1 MSLPFQ
7 SIDEESE
14 IVPAK
19 KLLGNVAGIF
29 RATGDSFETAACD
42 RLELSL
48 TGIKG
53 DIHAGFS
60 RESGGREPWY
70 ERGTKMRNERQISII
85 SADELAMIA
94 RSMGL
99 SKIEPE
105 WVGANLVIDGIPR
118 LSMIPPRTLLFFR
131 GGVTIKVDGQNA
143 PCRVAGAMVAKRAGM
158 ADEQAGALAFPK
170 AAKRLRGL
178 VGWIE
183 KPGVIEAGED
193 VSVRIPEQWIYQT

>member
-7 SIDEESE
+7 TIDGEPK
-14 IVPAK
+14 IVAEK
-19 KLLGNVAGIF
+19 KLLGKVTGLF

-53 DIHAGFS
+53 DLHAGFS

-70 ERGTKMRNERQISII
+70 QRGTKIRNERQLSIV
-85 SADELAMIA
+85 SADELAIVA
-94 RSMGL
+94 RQMG
-99 SKIEPE
+99 IMRIDPE
-105 WVGANLVIDGIPR
+105 WVGANMVIDGIPQ

-131 GGVTIKVDGQNA
+131 GGVTIKIDGQNA
-143 PCRVAGAMVAKRAGM
+143 PCGVAGAMVAKRAGM

-178 VGWIE
+178 VGWVE
-183 KPGVIEAGED
+183 KPGVIEAGEE
-193 VSVRIPEQWIYQT
+193 VSVRIPEQWIYGE